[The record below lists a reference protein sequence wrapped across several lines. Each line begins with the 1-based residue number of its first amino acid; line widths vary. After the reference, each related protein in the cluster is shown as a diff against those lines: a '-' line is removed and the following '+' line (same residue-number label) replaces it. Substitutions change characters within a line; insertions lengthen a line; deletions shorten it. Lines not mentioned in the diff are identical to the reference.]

1 MSSKLSLGS
10 TVILRCEP
18 QYYETYAAFNYVKTE
33 TEFLNE
39 DEFKILEYLYGR
51 HADAEEV
58 ARETKTSYGECA
70 KFLKRMIQL
79 GYVRT
84 DRVTRETLPP
94 KRTKVSRELF
104 EKFSIPFL
112 SAPAS
117 VDVFITN
124 RCNLKCV
131 HCFSNR
137 KERNVQDLPLNE
149 LMFIF
154 DQMEKMGVLE
164 VRINGGEP
172 LMHPAID
179 KILLALGTRRFRKVI
194 ITNGTLLNDEI
205 AKLLKKS
212 NVIPTISLDDSDA
225 DGHDLFRGT
234 NGAFKKTLG
243 GLKILQK
250 NKVQYGINC
259 CLHAKNLHKYE
270 SIIKLSANNGACRI
284 AFLDLKMV
292 GRMKDHKEWIPSYIE
307 YEEALAS
314 LMMVKSKYREID
326 VSLDV
331 FLSCHPLRESILE
344 ARKGYVS
351 CRAGKTELSIC
362 SDGTVY
368 PCNLVIGDPEWNM
381 GNVRAETLFDVWFS
395 RNWAFFRGAVKTND
409 LKECRDCRDLRRCR
423 NFYCRLLPYVTTG
436 DAFGPSPKCS
446 QHLDAHSLAS
456 SPHAWRRASRTGH

>member
-10 TVILRCEP
+10 TVILRYEP
-18 QYYETYAAFNYVKTE
+18 QYYETYVAFDYVKTE

-51 HADAEEV
+51 RADVEEV
-58 ARETKTSYGECA
+58 ARGTKTSYRKCA

-84 DRVTRETLPP
+84 DRVTRETFPP
-94 KRTKVSRELF
+94 KRARVNRELF

-124 RCNLKCV
+124 RCNLKCL
-131 HCFSNR
+131 HCFSSR
-137 KERNVQDLPLNE
+137 KERDVQDLSLDNLE
-149 LMFIF
+149 SIF

-172 LMHPAID
+172 LTHPDIG
-179 KILLALGTRRFRKVI
+179 KVLLMLEARRFRKVI
-194 ITNGTLLNDEI
+194 ITNGTLLSDEI
-205 AKLLKKS
+205 ARQLKKS

-225 DGHDLFRGT
+225 DGHDLFRGV

-243 GLKILQK
+243 GLEILQR
-250 NKVQYGINC
+250 NNVQYGINC
-259 CLHAKNLHKYE
+259 CLHAKNLDRYE
-270 SIIKLSANNGACRI
+270 SIIKLAADYGACRI
-284 AFLDLKMV
+284 AFLDLKTV
-292 GRMKDHKEWIPSYIE
+292 GRMKNHKEWIPSYRE
-307 YEEALAS
+307 YEESTAGLLIA
-314 LMMVKSKYREID
+314 KAKYRRID

-351 CRAGKTELSIC
+351 CRAGKTELSIY

-368 PCNLVIGDPEWNM
+368 PCNLVIGDHEWNM
-381 GNVRAETLFDVWFS
+381 GNLKAETLFDVWFS
-395 RNWAFFRGAVKTND
+395 RKWAFFRGAVKKSD
-409 LKECRDCRDLRRCR
+409 LKKCRYCRNLRKCR

-436 DAFGPSPKCS
+436 NPFGPSPKCS
-446 QHLDAHSLAS
+446 
-456 SPHAWRRASRTGH
+456 